1 MFELHLKT
9 CLFVSK
15 NWLFMMFLHFR
26 CNVVIGITKEVFV
39 NIVYP
44 IKDKEKIAQMKK
56 ILSTNKRNL
65 LLFNLG
71 INSGLRVSD
80 ILALDIKDV
89 KDKTFIELREQK
101 TNKYKQFPI
110 NERIQNDIKIFI
122 QDKDIDEPLFLSQK
136 DNRLSRVQAYKI
148 LRKAAKEVGIEVY
161 IGTHSLRKTF
171 GYHHYKQFNDIVLLQ
186 KIFNHSSPSVTLR
199 YIGMEQETIDES
211 YKKFFL

>member
-1 MFELHLKT
+1 
-9 CLFVSK
+9 
-15 NWLFMMFLHFR
+15 MMFLYFR

-56 ILSTNKRNL
+56 ILSSNKRNL

-101 TNKYKQFPI
+101 INKYKQFPI
-110 NERIQNDIKIFI
+110 NERIQKDIKDFI

-136 DNRLSRVQAYKI
+136 DNRLSRVQSYKI
-148 LRKAAKEVGIEVY
+148 LRKAAKEVGIDVH

-171 GYHHYKQFNDIVLLQ
+171 GYHHYKQFDDIVLLQ

-199 YIGMEQETIDES
+199 YIGMEQEIIDES

>member
-1 MFELHLKT
+1 MSF
-9 CLFVSK
+9 
-15 NWLFMMFLHFR
+15 
-26 CNVVIGITKEVFV
+26 ITLQKEVYV

-44 IKDKEKIAQMKK
+44 IKDKEKIALMKEF
-56 ILSTNKRNL
+56 LSRNKRNL

-80 ILALDIKDV
+80 ILALDVKDV
-89 KDKTFIELREQK
+89 KEKTFIELREQK

-110 NERIQNDIKIFI
+110 NEKIQADIKDFIQNKGIE
-122 QDKDIDEPLFLSQK
+122 EPLFLSQK

-148 LRKAAKEVGIEVY
+148 LRKAAQKVGIEVK

-171 GYHHYKQFNDIVLLQ
+171 GYHHYKQFNNIALLQ
-186 KIFNHSSPSVTLR
+186 KIFNHSTPAVTLR
-199 YIGMEQETIDES
+199 YIGLYQEEIDDS

>member
-1 MFELHLKT
+1 
-9 CLFVSK
+9 
-15 NWLFMMFLHFR
+15 MFLCFR
-26 CNVVIGITKEVFV
+26 CNVVIGITKEVCV

-56 ILSTNKRNL
+56 ILSSNKRNL

-110 NERIQNDIKIFI
+110 NEKIQSDIKEFIQNKNIN
-122 QDKDIDEPLFLSQK
+122 EPLFLSQI
-136 DNRLSRVQAYKI
+136 DNRLCRVQAYKI
-148 LRKAAKEVGIEVY
+148 LRKAAKEVGIDVH

-171 GYHHYKQFNDIVLLQ
+171 GYHHYKQFNNIALLQ
-186 KIFNHSSPSVTLR
+186 RIFNHSTPAVTLR
-199 YIGMEQETIDES
+199 YIGLFQEEINDS

>member
-1 MFELHLKT
+1 
-9 CLFVSK
+9 
-15 NWLFMMFLHFR
+15 MFLRFR

-56 ILSTNKRNL
+56 ILSSNKRNL

-110 NERIQNDIKIFI
+110 NEKIQSDIKEFI
-122 QDKDIDEPLFLSQK
+122 QHKNINEPLFLSQK

-148 LRKAAKEVGIEVY
+148 LRKTAKEVGIDVH

-171 GYHHYKQFNDIVLLQ
+171 GYHHYKQFDDIVLLQ
-186 KIFNHSSPSVTLR
+186 KIFNHSSPAVTLR
-199 YIGMEQETIDES
+199 YIGLEQETINES

>member
-1 MFELHLKT
+1 MSLSVLP
-9 CLFVSK
+9 
-15 NWLFMMFLHFR
+15 
-26 CNVVIGITKEVFV
+26 KEVFV

-56 ILSTNKRNL
+56 LLSNNKRNL

-110 NERIQNDIKIFI
+110 NEKIQKDIRDFI
-122 QDKDIDEPLFLSQK
+122 RNKEIDEPLFLSQK
-136 DNRLSRVQAYKI
+136 DNRLSRIQAYKI
-148 LRKAAKEVGIEVY
+148 LRKAAQKVGIEVK

-171 GYHHYKQFNDIVLLQ
+171 GYHHYKQFNNIALLQ
-186 KIFNHSSPSVTLR
+186 KIFNHSTPAVTLR
-199 YIGMEQETIDES
+199 YIGLYQEEIDDS

>member
-1 MFELHLKT
+1 
-9 CLFVSK
+9 
-15 NWLFMMFLHFR
+15 MFLCFR

-56 ILSTNKRNL
+56 ILSSNKRNL

-89 KDKTFIELREQK
+89 KGKTFIELREQK

-110 NERIQNDIKIFI
+110 NEKIQSDIKDFIQNKNVN
-122 QDKDIDEPLFLSQK
+122 EPLFLSQK
-136 DNRLSRVQAYKI
+136 DNRLSRVQVYKI

-161 IGTHSLRKTF
+161 IGTHSLSKTF
-171 GYHHYKQFNDIVLLQ
+171 GYHYYQQFNNIALLQ
-186 KIFNHSSPSVTLR
+186 RIFNYSTKM
-199 YIGMEQETIDES
+199 Y
-211 YKKFFL
+211 

>member
-1 MFELHLKT
+1 M
-9 CLFVSK
+9 
-15 NWLFMMFLHFR
+15 
-26 CNVVIGITKEVFV
+26 

-56 ILSTNKRNL
+56 VLSSNKRNL

-110 NERIQNDIKIFI
+110 NEKIQSDIKEFIQNKNIN
-122 QDKDIDEPLFLSQK
+122 EPLFLSQK

-148 LRKAAKEVGIEVY
+148 LRKAAKEVGIEVH

-171 GYHHYKQFNDIVLLQ
+171 GYHHYKQFKDIALLQ
-186 KIFNHSSPSVTLR
+186 KILNHTHCSVTMR
-199 YIGMEQETIDES
+199 YIGIEQDVINES
-211 YKKFFL
+211 YNNFFL

>member
-1 MFELHLKT
+1 MFI
-9 CLFVSK
+9 
-15 NWLFMMFLHFR
+15 FLCREDCFFLIFLRFR

-56 ILSTNKRNL
+56 ILSNNKRNL

-110 NERIQNDIKIFI
+110 NEKIQSDIKEFIQNKNIN
-122 QDKDIDEPLFLSQK
+122 EPLFLSQK

-148 LRKAAKEVGIEVY
+148 LRKAAKEVGIEVH

-171 GYHHYKQFNDIVLLQ
+171 GYHHYKQFDDIVLLQ
-186 KIFNHSSPSVTLR
+186 KIFNHSSPAVTLR
-199 YIGMEQETIDES
+199 YIGLDQETINES

>member
-1 MFELHLKT
+1 
-9 CLFVSK
+9 
-15 NWLFMMFLHFR
+15 MFLRFR

-56 ILSTNKRNL
+56 ILSNNKRNL

-110 NERIQNDIKIFI
+110 NEKIQSDIKEFIQNRNIN
-122 QDKDIDEPLFLSQK
+122 EPLFLSQK

-148 LRKAAKEVGIEVY
+148 LRKATKEVGIEVH

-171 GYHHYKQFNDIVLLQ
+171 GYHHYKQFDDIVLLQ

-199 YIGMEQETIDES
+199 YIGLEQETINES

>member
-1 MFELHLKT
+1 
-9 CLFVSK
+9 
-15 NWLFMMFLHFR
+15 MFLCFR

-56 ILSTNKRNL
+56 ILSSNKRNL

-80 ILALDIKDV
+80 ILALNIKDV

-101 TNKYKQFPI
+101 TNKHKQFPI
-110 NERIQNDIKIFI
+110 NEKIQSDIKDFIQNKNIN
-122 QDKDIDEPLFLSQK
+122 EPLFLSQK

-148 LRKAAKEVGIEVY
+148 LRKAAKEVGIEVH

-171 GYHHYKQFNDIVLLQ
+171 GYHHYKQFDDIVLLQ

-199 YIGMEQETIDES
+199 YIGLEQETINES

>member
-1 MFELHLKT
+1 
-9 CLFVSK
+9 
-15 NWLFMMFLHFR
+15 MFLRFR

-56 ILSTNKRNL
+56 ILSRNKRNL

-71 INSGLRVSD
+71 INSGLRVSG

-110 NERIQNDIKIFI
+110 NEKIQSDIKDFIQNKNVN
-122 QDKDIDEPLFLSQK
+122 EPLFL
-136 DNRLSRVQAYKI
+136 
-148 LRKAAKEVGIEVY
+148 
-161 IGTHSLRKTF
+161 
-171 GYHHYKQFNDIVLLQ
+171 
-186 KIFNHSSPSVTLR
+186 
-199 YIGMEQETIDES
+199 
-211 YKKFFL
+211 YKKIID

>member
-1 MFELHLKT
+1 
-9 CLFVSK
+9 
-15 NWLFMMFLHFR
+15 MFLLFR
-26 CNVVIGITKEVFV
+26 CNVVIGITKEVLV

-44 IKDKEKIAQMKK
+44 IKDKKKIAQMKK

-101 TNKYKQFPI
+101 TNKHKQFPI
-110 NERIQNDIKIFI
+110 NEKIQLDIKDFVQNRNIN
-122 QDKDIDEPLFLSQK
+122 EPLFLSQK
-136 DNRLSRVQAYKI
+136 NNRLSRVQAYKI
-148 LRKAAKEVGIEVY
+148 LRKAAKEVGIDVH

-171 GYHHYKQFNDIVLLQ
+171 GYHHYKQFDDIVLLQ

>member
-1 MFELHLKT
+1 
-9 CLFVSK
+9 
-15 NWLFMMFLHFR
+15 MMFLCFR
-26 CNVVIGITKEVFV
+26 CNVVIGITKEVRV

-44 IKDKEKIAQMKK
+44 IKDKKKIAQMKK

-110 NERIQNDIKIFI
+110 NERIQNDIKNFI

-148 LRKAAKEVGIEVY
+148 LRKAAKAVGIEVH

-171 GYHHYKQFNDIVLLQ
+171 GYHHYKQFDDIVLLQ

>member
-1 MFELHLKT
+1 MFR
-9 CLFVSK
+9 
-15 NWLFMMFLHFR
+15 HFR

-56 ILSTNKRNL
+56 ILSSNKRNL

-89 KDKTFIELREQK
+89 KGKTFIELREQK

-110 NERIQNDIKIFI
+110 NEKIQSDIKEFIQNRNIN
-122 QDKDIDEPLFLSQK
+122 EPLFLSQK

-148 LRKAAKEVGIEVY
+148 LRKAAKEVGIEVH

-171 GYHHYKQFNDIVLLQ
+171 GYHHYKQFDDIVLLQ

-199 YIGMEQETIDES
+199 YIGLEQETINES